1 MALAGHSLPQRKG
14 TSSPDM
20 DAVWGRAEMY
30 RPTLVGPPGHFWQFQ
45 ILALAQGCWQPVSNV
60 TLAQEPQHQCPC
72 SHFLGEELH
81 LLRYSLTTNGGLDW
95 LMLRGPIPG
104 IVVVWSWNQVARV
117 PCSVA
122 EKQQK
127 AKETP
132 RRPSSPS
139 SEQSVPWSS

>member
-1 MALAGHSLPQRKG
+1 
-14 TSSPDM
+14 
-20 DAVWGRAEMY
+20 
-30 RPTLVGPPGHFWQFQ
+30 
-45 ILALAQGCWQPVSNV
+45 
-60 TLAQEPQHQCPC
+60 
-72 SHFLGEELH
+72 
-81 LLRYSLTTNGGLDW
+81 
-95 LMLRGPIPG
+95 MLRGPIPG
-104 IVVVWSWNQVARV
+104 TVVVWSWNQVVRV